1 MEYLQGENSP
11 VIVEKRK
18 ASETLPSDAQS
29 DPAEDFDEKLN
40 ATIEGNVSASA
51 VARAADEQ
59 INEDLKAV
67 SKREVSDSLKS
78 TDSERP
84 AASRFVFAETDKEEL
99 KKWIETNNGTVS
111 KFEENVQWGIVS
123 AGINSVKQLKG
134 YRQLTET
141 EKQLS
146 PAASQAQLIS
156 SLNNGDDQSGEQG
169 LFLDVMTS
177 EFSDQGMRFDLEV
190 MKNLKEGPTV
200 NRRSYN
206 SNFTLHQG
214 QVFYLT
220 GFLAKNTDEKAADN
234 ESKADPVYQILKS
247 KSFTSGQSELTL
259 LIFLG
264 K

>member
-1 MEYLQGENSP
+1 MEYLQGESSP

-18 ASETLPSDAQS
+18 DSENLPSDAQA
-29 DPAEDFDEKLN
+29 DPAQDFDEKLN

-51 VARAADEQ
+51 ISRAADEQ
-59 INEDLKAV
+59 ITDDLKSV
-67 SKREVSDSLKS
+67 SKRDVSESQKS
-78 TDSERP
+78 PEGERP
-84 AASRFVFAETDKEEL
+84 GVSRFVFAETDKEEL

-111 KFEENVQWGIVS
+111 KFEENVQWGIVG

-146 PAASQAQLIS
+146 LTASQAQLIS
-156 SLNNGDDQSGEQG
+156 SLSSGDDQSGELG

-177 EFSDQGMRFDLEV
+177 EFSDQGIRFDLEV

-206 SNFTLHQG
+206 SNFTLQQG

-220 GFLAKNTDEKAADN
+220 GFLAKNTEDKGSDN